1 MVLKEEV
8 MKSFS
13 LKNIKGLILYTIVIL
28 FAFIYIKDIINI
40 LGYIIKLFMPFI
52 IGLGVAFVLNVLVNV
67 VEKKW
72 LKNWKASAM
81 TKRAVSLIVALTMV
95 IGFFVFLLFLII
107 PNLQNT
113 IAIFADN
120 IPAYTKNLQELLN
133 SLGIDTNIINEISEV
148 FKSLGDSASNYI
160 VENSN
165 QVLETT
171 LGIAT
176 NVVTGFINVTIG
188 IVFAIYFLA
197 QKEKIS
203 GQVDNLMH
211 AYLPEKII
219 VKIQDIASLS
229 NKIFSNFVGG
239 QCIEAIIIGFLCFL
253 GMLIL
258 RLPYAS
264 TISVL
269 VGFTAL
275 IPVFGAFIGTIIGA
289 FLIFMISPLQALIFI
304 IFILVLQQFEGNL
317 IYPKVVGKSVGL
329 PGIWVLVAVTIGA
342 SINGVLGMLLSVPI
356 ASIIYSTMA
365 TNIRYRLKEK
375 NLGNKKAQ
383 V

>member
-275 IPVFGAFIGTIIGA
+275 IW
-289 FLIFMISPLQALIFI
+289 L
-304 IFILVLQQFEGNL
+304 
-317 IYPKVVGKSVGL
+317 
-329 PGIWVLVAVTIGA
+329 
-342 SINGVLGMLLSVPI
+342 
-356 ASIIYSTMA
+356 
-365 TNIRYRLKEK
+365 
-375 NLGNKKAQ
+375 
-383 V
+383 

>member
-1 MVLKEEV
+1 

-13 LKNIKGLILYTIVIL
+13 LKNIRGLILYTIVII
-28 FAFIYIKDIINI
+28 FGFIYIKDILGI

-52 IGLGVAFVLNVLVNV
+52 VGLGVAFVLNVLVNV

-72 LKNWKASAM
+72 LKNWQVSSI
-81 TKRAVSLIVALTMV
+81 TKRAISLIIALAII

-120 IPAYTKNLQELLN
+120 IPEYTKNLQGLLN
-133 SLGIDTNIINEISEV
+133 SWGIDANIINEISDV
-148 FKSLGDSASNYI
+148 FKSLGESASAYI
-160 VENSN
+160 KENSN

-203 GQVDNLMH
+203 HQVDNLMH
-211 AYLPEKII
+211 AYLPDKAI
-219 VKIQDIASLS
+219 VKVQDIASLS
-229 NKIFSNFVGG
+229 NKIFSSFVGG

-253 GMLIL
+253 GMFAL

-289 FLIFMISPLQALIFI
+289 FLIFMVSPLQALIFI
-304 IFILVLQQFEGNL
+304 IFILVLQQLEGNL

-329 PGIWVLVAVTIGA
+329 PGIWVLVAVTVGA
-342 SINGVLGMLLSVPI
+342 SINGILGMLLSVPI
-356 ASIIYSTMA
+356 CSIIYSIMA
-365 TNIRYRLKEK
+365 TNIRYRLEEKKEK
-375 NLGNKKAQ
+375 
-383 V
+383 

>member
-1 MVLKEEV
+1 

-13 LKNIKGLILYTIVIL
+13 VKDLKYLIIYTVVL
-28 FAFIYIKDIINI
+28 VFAFLYIDKILSI

-52 IGLGVAFVLNVLVNV
+52 IGLAIAFVLNVLVNV
-67 VEKKW
+67 IEKKW
-72 LKNWKASAM
+72 LKNWKVKVM
-81 TKRAVSLIVALTMV
+81 TKRAVSLLIALILV
-95 IGFFVFLLFLII
+95 IGFIVFLLFLII

-113 IAIFADN
+113 IAIFADS
-120 IPAYTKNLQELLN
+120 IPVYNENLQDLLN
-133 SLGIDTNIINEISEV
+133 SWGIDANIINEVVEV
-148 FKSLGDSASNYI
+148 LKSLGDTASTYI
-160 VENSN
+160 KENSN

-176 NVVTGFINVTIG
+176 NVVTGFVNVTIG
-188 IVFAIYFLA
+188 LVFAIYFLA
-197 QKEKIS
+197 QKEKLNT
-203 GQVDNLMH
+203 QVNKLMD
-211 AYLPEKII
+211 AYLPDKII
-219 VKIQDIASLS
+219 NKIKDIASLS

-239 QCIEAIIIGFLCFL
+239 QCLEAIIIGFLCFL

-289 FLIFMISPLQALIFI
+289 FLIFMVSPLQALIFI
-304 IFILVLQQFEGNL
+304 IFILVLQQLEGNL

-329 PGIWVLVAVTIGA
+329 PGIWVLVAVTVGA
-342 SINGVLGMLLSVPI
+342 SVNGVLGMLLSVPI
-356 ASIIYSTMA
+356 VSIIYSIVA
-365 TNIRYRLKEK
+365 TNVKYRLEEK
-375 NLGNKKAQ
+375 NKDNKKAQ
-383 V
+383 A

>member
-1 MVLKEEV
+1 

-13 LKNIKGLILYTIVIL
+13 LKNIRGLILYTIVII

-52 IGLGVAFVLNVLVNV
+52 IGLGIAFVLNVLVNV

-72 LKNWKASAM
+72 LKNWKVSAM
-81 TKRAVSLIVALTMV
+81 TKRAVSLIAALTIV
-95 IGFFVFLLFLII
+95 VGFFVFLLFLII

-120 IPAYTKNLQELLN
+120 IPAYTENLQDLLN
-133 SLGIDTNIINEISEV
+133 SLGIDTNIINEVSEV
-148 FKSLGDSASNYI
+148 FKALGDSASSYI
-160 VENSN
+160 MENSN

-219 VKIQDIASLS
+219 AKIQDIASLS

-253 GMLIL
+253 GMFIL

-304 IFILVLQQFEGNL
+304 IFILVLQQLEGNL

-356 ASIIYSTMA
+356 VSIIYSVMA

-375 NLGNKKAQ
+375 NFSNKKAQ
-383 V
+383 A

>member
-1 MVLKEEV
+1 

-13 LKNIKGLILYTIVIL
+13 LKDLKYLILYAVVLI
-28 FAFIYIKDIINI
+28 FAFIYIKDILNI
-40 LGYIIKLFMPFI
+40 VGYIIKLFMPFI
-52 IGLGVAFVLNVLVNV
+52 IGLAIAFVLNVLVNV
-67 VEKKW
+67 IEKKW
-72 LKNWKASAM
+72 LKNWKVSTT
-81 TKRAVSLIVALTMV
+81 TKRAVGLIIALTII
-95 IGFFVFLLFLII
+95 IGFIVFLLFLII

-120 IPAYTKNLQELLN
+120 IPIYNENLQALLN
-133 SLGIDTNIINEISEV
+133 SWGIDANIINEVVEAL
-148 FKSLGDSASNYI
+148 KALGDSASSYI
-160 VENSN
+160 QENSN

-176 NVVTGFINVTIG
+176 NVVTGFVNITIG

-203 GQVDNLMH
+203 GQVANLMK
-211 AYLPEKII
+211 AYLPDKVNQKIT
-219 VKIQDIASLS
+219 DIALLS

-239 QCIEAIIIGFLCFL
+239 QCIEALIIGFLCFL

-289 FLIFMISPLQALIFI
+289 FLIIMISPLQALIFV
-304 IFILVLQQFEGNL
+304 IFILVLQQLEGNL

-342 SINGVLGMLLSVPI
+342 SINGILGMLLSVPI
-356 ASIIYSTMA
+356 VSIIYSIVA
-365 TNIRYRLKEK
+365 TNVRYRLKEK
-375 NLGNKKAQ
+375 ETKNKKAQ
-383 V
+383 A

>member
-1 MVLKEEV
+1 

-13 LKNIKGLILYTIVIL
+13 LKDLKYLILYAVVLI
-28 FAFIYIKDIINI
+28 FAFIYIKDILNI
-40 LGYIIKLFMPFI
+40 VGYIIKLFMPFI
-52 IGLGVAFVLNVLVNV
+52 IGLAIAFVLNVLVNV
-67 VEKKW
+67 IEKKW
-72 LKNWKASAM
+72 LKNWKVSAT
-81 TKRAVSLIVALTMV
+81 TKRAVGLIIALTII
-95 IGFFVFLLFLII
+95 IGFIVFLLFLII

-120 IPAYTKNLQELLN
+120 IPIYNENLQALLN
-133 SLGIDTNIINEISEV
+133 SWGIDANIINEVVEAL
-148 FKSLGDSASNYI
+148 KALGDSASSYI
-160 VENSN
+160 QENSN

-176 NVVTGFINVTIG
+176 NVVTGFVNITIG
-188 IVFAIYFLA
+188 LVFAIYFLA

-203 GQVDNLMH
+203 GQVANLMK
-211 AYLPEKII
+211 AYLPNKVNQKIT
-219 VKIQDIASLS
+219 DIALLS

-239 QCIEAIIIGFLCFL
+239 QCIEALIIGFLCFL

-289 FLIFMISPLQALIFI
+289 FLIFMISPLQALIFV
-304 IFILVLQQFEGNL
+304 IFILVLQQLEGNL

-342 SINGVLGMLLSVPI
+342 SINGILGMLLSVPI
-356 ASIIYSTMA
+356 VSIIYSIVA
-365 TNIRYRLKEK
+365 TNVRYRLKEK
-375 NLGNKKAQ
+375 ETKNKKAQ
-383 V
+383 A

>member
-1 MVLKEEV
+1 

-13 LKNIKGLILYTIVIL
+13 VKDLKYLILYTVVL
-28 FAFIYIKDIINI
+28 VFAFLYIDKILSI

-52 IGLGVAFVLNVLVNV
+52 IGLAIAFVLNVLVNV
-67 VEKKW
+67 IEKKW
-72 LKNWKASAM
+72 LKNWKTKVV
-81 TKRAVSLIVALTMV
+81 TKRAVSLLIALILV
-95 IGFFVFLLFLII
+95 IGFIVFLLFLII

-113 IAIFADN
+113 IAIFADS
-120 IPAYTKNLQELLN
+120 IPVYNENLQDLLN
-133 SLGIDTNIINEISEV
+133 SWGIDANIINEVVEV
-148 FKSLGDSASNYI
+148 LKSLGDTASTYI
-160 VENSN
+160 KENSN

-176 NVVTGFINVTIG
+176 NVVTGFVNVTIG
-188 IVFAIYFLA
+188 LVFAIYFLA
-197 QKEKIS
+197 QKEKLNT
-203 GQVDNLMH
+203 QVNKLMD
-211 AYLPEKII
+211 AYLPDKII
-219 VKIQDIASLS
+219 NKIKDIASLS

-239 QCIEAIIIGFLCFL
+239 QCLEAIIIGFLCFL

-289 FLIFMISPLQALIFI
+289 FLIFMVSPLQALIFI
-304 IFILVLQQFEGNL
+304 IFILVLQQLEGNL

-329 PGIWVLVAVTIGA
+329 PGIWVLVAVTVGA
-342 SINGVLGMLLSVPI
+342 SVNGVLGMLLSVPI
-356 ASIIYSTMA
+356 VSIIYSIVA
-365 TNIRYRLKEK
+365 TNVKYRLEEK
-375 NLGNKKAQ
+375 NKDNKKAQ
-383 V
+383 A

>member
-1 MVLKEEV
+1 

-13 LKNIKGLILYTIVIL
+13 LKDLKYLILYAVVLI
-28 FAFIYIKDIINI
+28 FAFIYIKDILNI
-40 LGYIIKLFMPFI
+40 VGYIIKLFMPFI
-52 IGLGVAFVLNVLVNV
+52 IGLAIAFVLNVLVNV
-67 VEKKW
+67 IEKKW
-72 LKNWKASAM
+72 LKNWKVSAT
-81 TKRAVSLIVALTMV
+81 TKRAVGLIIALTII
-95 IGFFVFLLFLII
+95 IGFIVFLLFLII

-120 IPAYTKNLQELLN
+120 IPIYNENLQALLN
-133 SLGIDTNIINEISEV
+133 SWGIDANIINEVVEAL
-148 FKSLGDSASNYI
+148 KALGDSASSYI
-160 VENSN
+160 QENSN

-176 NVVTGFINVTIG
+176 NVVTGFINITIG
-188 IVFAIYFLA
+188 LVFAIYFLA

-203 GQVDNLMH
+203 GQVANLMK
-211 AYLPEKII
+211 AYLPNKVNQKIT
-219 VKIQDIASLS
+219 DIALLS

-239 QCIEAIIIGFLCFL
+239 QCIEALIIGFLCFL

-289 FLIFMISPLQALIFI
+289 FLIFMISPLQALIFV
-304 IFILVLQQFEGNL
+304 IFILVLQQLEGNL

-342 SINGVLGMLLSVPI
+342 SINGILGMLLSVPI
-356 ASIIYSTMA
+356 VSIIYSIVA
-365 TNIRYRLKEK
+365 TNVRYRLKKKEK
-375 NLGNKKAQ
+375 KNKKAQ
-383 V
+383 A

>member
-28 FAFIYIKDIINI
+28 FAFIYVKDIINI

-289 FLIFMISPLQALIFI
+289 FLIFMVSPLQALIFI
-304 IFILVLQQFEGNL
+304 IFILVLQQLEGNL

>member
-1 MVLKEEV
+1 

-13 LKNIKGLILYTIVIL
+13 LKDLKYLILYAVVLI
-28 FAFIYIKDIINI
+28 FAFIYIKDILNI
-40 LGYIIKLFMPFI
+40 VGYIIKLFMPFI
-52 IGLGVAFVLNVLVNV
+52 IGLAIAFVLNVLVNV
-67 VEKKW
+67 IEKKW
-72 LKNWKASAM
+72 LKNWKVSTT
-81 TKRAVSLIVALTMV
+81 TKRAVGLIIALTII
-95 IGFFVFLLFLII
+95 IGFIVFLLFLII

-120 IPAYTKNLQELLN
+120 IPIYNENLQALLN
-133 SLGIDTNIINEISEV
+133 SWGIDANIINEVVEAL
-148 FKSLGDSASNYI
+148 KALGDSASSYI
-160 VENSN
+160 QENSN

-176 NVVTGFINVTIG
+176 NVVTGFVNITIG
-188 IVFAIYFLA
+188 LVFAIYFLA

-203 GQVDNLMH
+203 GQVANLMK
-211 AYLPEKII
+211 AYLPDKVNQKIT
-219 VKIQDIASLS
+219 DIALLS

-239 QCIEAIIIGFLCFL
+239 QCIEALIIGFLCFL

-289 FLIFMISPLQALIFI
+289 FLIFMISPLQALIFV
-304 IFILVLQQFEGNL
+304 IFILVLQQLEGNL

-342 SINGVLGMLLSVPI
+342 SINGILGMLLSVPI
-356 ASIIYSTMA
+356 VSIIYSIVA
-365 TNIRYRLKEK
+365 TNVRYRLKEK
-375 NLGNKKAQ
+375 EIKNKKAQ
-383 V
+383 A